1 MKQVKMTVTDNIS
14 LALDVYRMRLSGDTS
29 GIERPG
35 QFVNL
40 QLEGLFLRRPIS
52 VCDWTEDSL
61 TLIYKTVGQGTKQ
74 MSKLRPGTVMDV
86 LTGLGNGYDTLPSG
100 DSPLLLGGGVGVPPL
115 YALAKQLIREKKQV
129 RAVLGF
135 RSSAEVFGAA
145 EFASLGVETLITT
158 EDGSQGLKGFVT
170 GALPENYSYYYAC
183 GPLPMLKAVW
193 RTCKADGQLSLEE
206 RMGCG
211 FGACMGCS
219 IQTLSGPRRVCR
231 EGPVFRKEDLAWQD

>member
-1 MKQVKMTVTDNIS
+1 MTVTDNIS
-14 LALDVYRMRLSGDTS
+14 LALDIYRMHLSGDTS
-29 GIERPG
+29 GIECPG
-35 QFVNL
+35 QFVNI

-135 RSSAEVFGAA
+135 RSSADVFGAA